1 MRSKRLL
8 NLPDRPIF
16 SVFCTAGFPRLRDT
30 TEVITRLAHAGV
42 DMIELGFPFSDPV
55 ADGPTIQESNLRA
68 LRNGMTLSV
77 LFEQLTELR
86 SAVNVPVLLMGY
98 LNPAEQFG
106 FERFIREAARC
117 GVDGLIIPDM
127 PFEEYQERYKP
138 LYREYGISPVFLVT
152 SRTEEARIRAF
163 DAEAPAFLYILSSDA
178 VTGGVLK
185 DSRERDAFFERLSG
199 MGLKSKLIV
208 GFGVGDAPTFK
219 AVTRHTHGAIV
230 GSAFIKA
237 IAQVERR
244 GDDAERSDFASS
256 STIER
261 FVQVFKEAR

>member
-1 MRSKRLL
+1 MKSKRLL
-8 NLPDRPIF
+8 SLPERSIF

-30 TEVITRLAHAGV
+30 RDVITRLAQSGV

-68 LRNGMTLSV
+68 LRNGMTLTV
-77 LFEQLTELR
+77 LFDQLSELR
-86 SAVNVPVLLMGY
+86 KSVDVPVLLMGY

-117 GVDGLIIPDM
+117 GIDGLIIPDM

-152 SRTEEARIRAF
+152 SRTDEERIRSF
-163 DAEAPAFLYILSSDA
+163 DAEDPAFLYILSSDA

-185 DSRERDAFFERLSG
+185 DSRERDTFFERLAG

-208 GFGVGDAPTFK
+208 GFGVSDAPTFK
-219 AVTRHTHGAIV
+219 AVTKRTQGAIV

-237 IAQVERR
+237 IATVEAQD
-244 GDDAERSDFASS
+244 GDAERSDFAR
-256 STIER
+256 STVIEN
-261 FVQVFKEAR
+261 FVQSFQETR

>member
-1 MRSKRLL
+1 MKSKRLL
-8 NLPDRPIF
+8 SLPERSIF
-16 SVFCTAGFPRLRDT
+16 SVFCTAGFPRLNDT
-30 TEVITRLAHAGV
+30 REVLRRLAAAGV

-55 ADGPTIQESNLRA
+55 ADGPTIQESNARA
-68 LRNGMTLSV
+68 LRNGMTVEV

-86 SAVNVPVLLMGY
+86 AVVDVPVLLMGY

-106 FERFIREAARC
+106 FERFIREASRC
-117 GVDGLIIPDM
+117 GIDGLIIPDM

-152 SRTEEARIRAF
+152 SRTEEDRIRAF
-163 DAEAPAFLYILSSDA
+163 DAEDPAFLYILSSDA

-185 DSRERDAFFERLSG
+185 DSRERDAFFERLAG
-199 MGLKSKLIV
+199 LGLKSKLIV

-219 AVTRHTHGAIV
+219 AVTNRTQGAIV

-237 IAQVERR
+237 ISATEASSNDSQ
-244 GDDAERSDFASS
+244 RSDFARSS
-256 STIER
+256 VIEN
-261 FVQVFKEAR
+261 FVQGFERAR

>member
-1 MRSKRLL
+1 MKSKRLL
-8 NLPDRPIF
+8 SLPERPIF

-30 TEVITRLAHAGV
+30 KEVLTRLAAAGV

-77 LFEQLTELR
+77 LFDQLTELR
-86 SAVNVPVLLMGY
+86 RSVDVPVLLMGY

-106 FERFIREAARC
+106 FERFISEAARC

-127 PFEEYQERYKP
+127 PFEEYQDRYKP

-152 SRTEEARIRAF
+152 SRTDEDRIRSF
-163 DAEAPAFLYILSSDA
+163 DAEDPAFLYILSSDA
-178 VTGGVLK
+178 VTGGALK
-185 DSRERDAFFERLSG
+185 DSRERDAFFERLAG

-219 AVTRHTHGAIV
+219 TVTRRTHGAIV

-237 IAQVERR
+237 IATVEAR
-244 GDDAERSDFASS
+244 GADAERSDFARSS
-256 STIER
+256 VIES
-261 FVQVFKEAR
+261 FVQSFQETR